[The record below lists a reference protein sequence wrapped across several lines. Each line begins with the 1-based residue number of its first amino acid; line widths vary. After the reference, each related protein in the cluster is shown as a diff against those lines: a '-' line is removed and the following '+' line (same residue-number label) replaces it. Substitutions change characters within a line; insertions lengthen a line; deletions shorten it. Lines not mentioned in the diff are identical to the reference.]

1 MRDLT
6 DMSSIREQ
14 IEEDCVYLLRNKII
28 KRNEVYDYVYYLYKK
43 WNWFDESNI
52 SFADLCYM
60 QMIRDSIFSK
70 AKTPKRESM
79 RITETFLDYKK
90 QIKHEH
96 K

>member
-43 WNWFDESNI
+43 WNWFNESNI
-52 SFADLCYM
+52 SFADICYM

-70 AKTPKRESM
+70 ARAPKCESM
-79 RITETFLDYKK
+79 RITKTFLDYKK
-90 QIKHEH
+90 QIRHE
-96 K
+96 

>member
-52 SFADLCYM
+52 NFADICYM

-70 AKTPKRESM
+70 VRTPKREAM
-79 RITETFLDYKK
+79 RITETFLNYKK
-90 QIKHEH
+90 HIKHEYN
-96 K
+96 